1 MSPKPLE
8 SFLAARSL
16 GARLD
21 AFVRLV
27 RWTREGG
34 EGFERLTSL
43 VATIEGSSEIG
54 ERFRAAA
61 HPIFEEAEGVSLFAD
76 VGIPSDRGLL
86 AEIGD
91 RLFERVLP
99 RPRGD
104 RDLAKLV
111 RRLFPTPEE
120 GARLRTMPPETFRR
134 MYALLA
140 PGGWALPEPL
150 RDDFA
155 DAFRLLAVRAAGQGL
170 SSRVHALVPADR
182 VSASP
187 FWRLPA
193 AAEAL
198 AQAWFERRD
207 ARAAM
212 DAWRSV
218 RTETRSAVAELH
230 RRMDAEGVATDVVHA
245 LDVIERCLTRME
257 AMADVMAATDVE
269 TRIAAMQRLLSR
281 LVVFTRQ
288 DRSIRWLLRSR
299 TELLHR
305 KIVERSGETGE
316 HYVALDRAEYLAT
329 WGKAAGG
336 GLLTTFTAALKMA
349 VSAFHAAP
357 FVHGFLYGLNY
368 AVSFLLLQRWHLV
381 LATKQPAMT
390 AAKLAAI
397 VRTSEG
403 AARDEEI
410 GAYAARIVRS
420 QLAAA
425 IANVVVVAAGAY
437 AFDRIF
443 RLAFDRSYL
452 SSETALHVY
461 EALSPL
467 DSGTVFYAA
476 VTGVILYAASVVG
489 GWLDNWSAYHKI
501 PRAIAEHPAGE
512 TFGRERL
519 ERLAESVKHGIGGF
533 GTNVSLGFML
543 GMTPALGEFLGIPLD
558 VRHVTLSTGQLALAT
573 AALDVKWFA
582 EGRFVYGA
590 LGIGTMFVL
599 NLSVSFLLSLFTAA
613 RAYGMGT
620 RETGRMLL
628 KILARFVRKP
638 GEFLFP

>member
-1 MSPKPLE
+1 MSPSPLE

-27 RWTREGG
+27 RWTREADGFARLESILG
-34 EGFERLTSL
+34 E
-43 VATIEGSSEIG
+43 IEASPELA

-61 HPIFEEAEGVSLFAD
+61 RPIFEEAEGVALFAD

-99 RPRGD
+99 RPRDD

-111 RRLFPTPEE
+111 RRLFPTPAE
-120 GARLRTMPPETFRR
+120 GARLRTMPAATFRR

-140 PGGWALPEPL
+140 PGGLALPEPL

-193 AAEAL
+193 VAEAL

-212 DAWRSV
+212 DGWRSV

-257 AMADVMAATDVE
+257 TMAEVMAATDVE

-281 LVVFTRQ
+281 LVVFSRQ
-288 DRSIRWLLRSR
+288 DRSVRWLLRSR

-316 HYVALDRAEYLAT
+316 HYVARDRAEYVAT
-329 WGKAAGG
+329 WAKAAGG

-390 AAKLAAI
+390 AAKLATI

-403 AARDEEI
+403 ATRDEEI

-437 AFDRIF
+437 AFDRLF

-452 SSETALHVY
+452 SQETALHVY
-461 EALSPL
+461 QALSPL

-476 VTGVILYAASVVG
+476 VTGVILYAASVIG
-489 GWLDNWSAYHKI
+489 GWLDNWSAYHRI

-543 GMTPALGEFLGIPLD
+543 GMAPALGEFLGVPLD

-628 KILARFVRKP
+628 KILARFARKP

>member
-8 SFLAARSL
+8 SFLAAESL

-27 RWTREGG
+27 RWTRDDGD
-34 EGFERLTSL
+34 GFSRLTEL
-43 VATIEGSSEIG
+43 AEAVESSPEIAA
-54 ERFRAAA
+54 RFREAAR
-61 HPIFEEAEGVSLFAD
+61 PIFEEAQAVALFAD

-99 RPRGD
+99 RPRDD

-111 RRLFPTPEE
+111 RRLFPTPAE
-120 GARLRTMPPETFRR
+120 GARLRTMPAAIFRR
-134 MYALLA
+134 MYTLLA

-170 SSRVHALVPADR
+170 SSRVHALVPAER

-187 FWRLPA
+187 FWRLPSV
-193 AAEAL
+193 AEEL
-198 AQAWFERRD
+198 ATAWFERSDPRE
-207 ARAAM
+207 AM

-218 RTETRSAVAELH
+218 RTEARAAIAELH
-230 RRMDAEGVATDVVHA
+230 LRMEAVGVATDVVHA
-245 LDVIERCLTRME
+245 LDVIERCLARME
-257 AMADVMAATDVE
+257 AMAEVMAATDVE
-269 TRIAAMQRLLSR
+269 TRLAAMQRLLAR
-281 LVVFTRQ
+281 LVLFTRR

-316 HYVALDRAEYLAT
+316 HYVARDRAEYAAT
-329 WGKAAGG
+329 WVKAAGG

-357 FVHGFLYGLNY
+357 FVHGILYGINY
-368 AVSFLLLQRWHLV
+368 AASFLLLQRWHLV

-397 VRTSEG
+397 VRGSEG
-403 AARDEEI
+403 EAREAEI
-410 GAYAARIVRS
+410 GDYAARIVRS

-425 IANVVVVAAGAY
+425 IANVTVVAIGAY
-437 AFDRIF
+437 AFDRIWQ
-443 RLAFDRSYL
+443 LAFGHSYL
-452 SSETALHVY
+452 SSDTALHVY
-461 EALSPL
+461 ETLSPL

-476 VTGVILYAASVVG
+476 LTGVILFAASVVG
-489 GWLDNWSAYHKI
+489 GWLDNWCAYHKI
-501 PRAIAEHPAGE
+501 PRAIAEHPIGE

-519 ERLAESVKHGIGGF
+519 QRIADAVKHGAGAW

-543 GMTPALGEFLGIPLD
+543 GMAPALGEFLGAPID

-573 AALDVKWFA
+573 AALDVTWFA
-582 EGRFVYGA
+582 EGRFLYGV
-590 LGIGTMFVL
+590 LGIATMFVL

-620 RETGRMLL
+620 RETGRMLRQ
-628 KILARFVRKP
+628 ILQRFVRSP
-638 GEFLFP
+638 REFLFP